1 MSVFLSPVGGAGAQ
15 FFDNNGVVLSGGKL
29 YTYLAGTTTP
39 QATYTTSAGN
49 TAWSNPIVFDAA
61 GRVSGSGEIW
71 LTDGATYKFV
81 LKDTND
87 VLIATY
93 DNVSGINITQNASNI
108 EYSPSVNSL
117 LDGVV
122 TDAAAAL
129 DKLSDIDDGAKFIGY
144 HSARTGAVPLTV
156 FEKIDQYVSVLDFGA
171 DDTGAADST
180 AAFEDALATGKA
192 VYAPKGTY
200 KLNLVISEGKKAIYG
215 DGIGQTILSPLDTT
229 NAVLT
234 LDGDIA
240 GQIINDFVFS
250 NFSIQGSNRQGNG
263 FLIKNT
269 ADTHGCDQIVWS
281 NIAITNCYRGIA
293 CYGRSIWNAMQN
305 VFCDFN
311 NDGIWIQTDQA
322 VNTWLIQSVA
332 CRRNR
337 QHGFYAEKTDVTIS
351 GFINFTFINFNS
363 EYNGQ
368 DTTIPFI
375 YGLYCNA
382 AEGWSLQNV
391 TFEQNGADLPGVES
405 YGALFTGSL
414 GRGVIIDGVWAVQSK
429 YLITFSGQKKSGSIN
444 NVYRGIPYAGGV
456 TVFINASW
464 TTDEPKIELGPNI
477 AGTVYVTYD
486 VNGNWPITQGV
497 DYYGGAQTS
506 LSLKNRKN
514 VTINTTGATSNIA
527 TITDL
532 ISGDIVFLYNYANA
546 GVNKITLAAG
556 LMASGVAYDINPD
569 TGKQFMVLG
578 FPHNGKLVPI

>member
-1 MSVFLSPVGGAGAQ
+1 
-15 FFDNNGVVLSGGKL
+15 
-29 YTYLAGTTTP
+29 
-39 QATYTTSAGN
+39 
-49 TAWSNPIVFDAA
+49 
-61 GRVSGSGEIW
+61 VSGSGEIW
-71 LTDGATYKFV
+71 LTDNAVYKFV
-81 LKDTND
+81 LKDSND
-87 VLIATY
+87 VLIASY
-93 DNVSGINITQNASNI
+93 DNISGINITQNASNI

-122 TDAAAAL
+122 TGVASAL
-129 DKLSDIDDGAKFIGY
+129 NELSDIDDGSKFVGY
-144 HSARTGAVPLTV
+144 HSARTGAIPLTV

-171 DDTGAADST
+171 DPTGVANST

-200 KLNLVISEGKKAIYG
+200 KLNLVISDGKRTIYG
-215 DGIGQTILSPLDTT
+215 DGIGETILSPFDTV
-229 NAVLT
+229 NAVIA

-250 NFSIQGSNRQGNG
+250 NFSILGSNRQGNG

-281 NIAITNCYRGIA
+281 NIGITHCYHGIA
-293 CYGRSIWNAMQN
+293 CYGRSIWNVLQN

-311 NDGIWIQTDQA
+311 HNGIWIQTDQA
-322 VNTWLIQSVA
+322 VNTWLIQAVA
-332 CRRNR
+332 CRRNQ

-351 GFINFTFINFNS
+351 GFINFTLINFNS
-363 EYNGQ
+363 EYNGV

-391 TFEQNGADLPGVES
+391 TFEGNGADLPTVES
-405 YGALFTGSL
+405 YGASFTGSI
-414 GRGVIIDGVWAVQSK
+414 GRGIIIDGVWAVQSK
-429 YLITFSGQKKSGSIN
+429 YLIAIDGTKKSGYIN
-444 NVYRGIPYAGGV
+444 NVYRGSPYAGGHSV
-456 TVFINASW
+456 IILAAW

-477 AGTVYVTYD
+477 AGPVTVTYD

-497 DYYGGAQTS
+497 DYYGGAQTT

-514 VTINTTGATSNIA
+514 VTISTTAATSNIA
-527 TITDL
+527 TLTGL
-532 ISGDIVFLYNYANA
+532 ISGDIVFLYNYAN
-546 GVNKITLAAG
+546 GGTNKITLAAG
-556 LMASGVAYDINPD
+556 LMASGVAYDVNPD

-578 FPHNGKLVPI
+578 APKDGLLTPI